1 MKRLHFAGF
10 FATLLFACSAPA
22 PVTPVEEETFE
33 PPAPECVPGCALNV
47 KDQCMASARVVDGAR
62 TSTIEIECDAR
73 CCDPAF
79 QSASPR
85 DADGDGIPDDR
96 DQCPEQ
102 PEDFDGFQ
110 DEDGCPDPDNDG
122 DGILDV
128 QDICPLDAEDFD
140 GFQDDDGCPD

>member
-1 MKRLHFAGF
+1 
-10 FATLLFACSAPA
+10 
-22 PVTPVEEETFE
+22 
-33 PPAPECVPGCALNV
+33 
-47 KDQCMASARVVDGAR
+47 MASARVVDGAR

-79 QSASPR
+79 KSASPQ